1 MAEDELN
8 TSDEEILEEGG
19 RPSRPCGKCNRPN
32 CGHQELWK
40 SKKIPKVCVST
51 KTAQTLAT

>member
-32 CGHQELWK
+32 CGHPELWK

-51 KTAQTLAT
+51 KTA